1 MIPSPI
7 PGAAFLAWL
16 RVTYAS
22 GGISTRKLLHLFPW
36 IIRYSILELP
46 RVYERLRYDREI
58 ARQAVPHDPVFILG
72 HWRSGTSRLQELL
85 CSDTRFATLT
95 AFDAMFPEC
104 MLSTRR
110 WLPVLLDRSLQIFDA
125 RYRAQDRP
133 LRMSQPAEDDFYSL
147 CMSDPDSA
155 YWGHLFPRQARNRF
169 LQSKVTAG
177 WLDGHR
183 YMLKKLRLAYPGKRL
198 LLKSPPNTIRIA
210 ELKRE
215 HPDAQFIFIHRHP
228 FDTFASTCRLWRM
241 IGEQTMLQSIDQTE
255 LEDLILDIQVHTYK
269 QYLEARGDLSTD
281 DLVEIS
287 LSDLGE
293 APLRTIQSIY
303 TRLGLGKLPVKA
315 LERELRA
322 VPDPVLR
329 NYEFTPETKEKL
341 ADRLDFAMNAWN
353 YEPYFSRRISN
364 SK

>member
-1 MIPSPI
+1 M
-7 PGAAFLAWL
+7 
-16 RVTYAS
+16 
-22 GGISTRKLLHLFPW
+22 
-36 IIRYSILELP
+36 LELP

-58 ARQAVPHDPVFILG
+58 ARREIPDDPVFILG

-110 WLPVLLDRSLQIFDA
+110 WLPGLLDRGLRLFGA

-133 LRMSQPAEDDFYSL
+133 LQMSQPAEDDFYSL

-155 YWGHLFPRQARNRF
+155 YWGHLFPRQARCRF

-183 YMLKKLRLAYPGKRL
+183 YMLKKLRIAYPGKRL
-198 LLKSPPNTIRIA
+198 LLKSPPNTTRLA

-215 HPDAQFIFIHRHP
+215 HPGAQFIFIHRHP
-228 FDTFASTCRLWRM
+228 FDTFGSTCRLWRI
-241 IGEQTMLQSIDQTE
+241 IGEQTMLQTIELPE

-269 QYLEARGDLSTD
+269 RYLDCRGNLSPD
-281 DLVEIS
+281 DLVEVS
-287 LSDLGE
+287 LSDLGK
-293 APLRTIQSIY
+293 APLSTIESIY
-303 TRLGLGKLPVKA
+303 TRLGLGELPVNA
-315 LERELRA
+315 LERVLQA
-322 VPDPVLR
+322 VPDPVVR
-329 NYEFTPETKEKL
+329 NYEFTQETEQKIT
-341 ADRLDFAMNAWN
+341 DRLGFALNAWN
-353 YEPYFSRRISN
+353 YEPYFSRRMSN